1 MIAENEMSTM
11 QHDQTAA
18 TLRELG
24 LSDPMINA
32 LLQSAG
38 PGELSRLREILEE
51 RGRLLKELEHHR
63 ERERQIAQLIGA
75 RSVDKLM
82 HDLRN
87 VLNELTLL
95 RAVSDAD

>member
-1 MIAENEMSTM
+1 MPETEMSIQQSDSLTG
-11 QHDQTAA
+11 

-24 LSDPMINA
+24 LSESMIA
-32 LLQSAG
+32 CLLKAAG
-38 PGELSRLREILEE
+38 PDELLHLREVLDE
-51 RGRLLKELEHHR
+51 RHRLLKELEHYR

-75 RSVDKLM
+75 PSVDKLM

-95 RAVSDAD
+95 RAVAESE